1 MSEEVNNMICLK
13 KLLLTTGLTVFLASF
28 SFVLAQSSSDLKLS
42 DVSLKRQQSFA
53 FNPRFTAAQSGRIED
68 DYTATEWKP
77 RVNRSRDAVVSSQAF
92 NKAKVVAQNTGAK
105 TIKAIT
111 WEYSFYSDAQ
121 MSQVLKSYRIYSKKR
136 IRAGETKILRG
147 EIETPVNLQTQYKK
161 VLPVSIE
168 YTDGTVWQ
176 AP

>member
-1 MSEEVNNMICLK
+1 MVYLK
-13 KLLLTTGLTVFLASF
+13 KLLLATGLTVFLSFF
-28 SFVLAQSSSDLKLS
+28 SFVSAQSSPELNLS
-42 DVSLKRQQSFA
+42 DASLKRQQVFT

-68 DYTATEWKP
+68 DYAAHEWKP
-77 RVNRSRDAVVSSQAF
+77 RISRSSDTVVYSGAF
-92 NKAKVVAQNTGAK
+92 SKAKVTAQNTGVK
-105 TIKAIT
+105 TIKAVT

-136 IRAGETKILRG
+136 IRAGETKTLQG
-147 EIETPVNLQTQYKK
+147 NIEAPVISQTQYKK
-161 VLPVSIE
+161 VRPVSIE